1 MIWEP
6 LLWLLLLVIVDF
18 ITGLIGHTMRDGFS
32 SSKVREGLAHKF
44 TYVIALVLCLILE
57 KIMEYYELPMVY
69 AGVLYSLTYVW
80 IVVTETGSILENL
93 VLINPDLA
101 DNSFMRIFD
110 RREEADQI
118 TQPLPMI
125 DLDDEECSEALSR
138 VKSTS
143 PNGD

>member
-1 MIWEP
+1 MIWKP

-18 ITGLIGHTMRDGFS
+18 ITGLIGHTMREGFS

-44 TYVIALVLCLILE
+44 TYVIALTLRLILE
-57 KIMEYYELPMVY
+57 KIMEYYDLSMVY

-80 IVVTETGSILENL
+80 IVITETGSILEHL

-110 RREEADQI
+110 RRVQADQI
-118 TQPLPMI
+118 TQPLPRI
-125 DLDDEECSEALSR
+125 ELDEEEAGKCNR
-138 VKSTS
+138 
-143 PNGD
+143 

>member
-18 ITGLIGHTMRDGFS
+18 ITGLIGHTMHEGFS

-44 TYVIALVLCLILE
+44 TYAIALTLCLILE
-57 KIMEYYELPMVY
+57 KIMEYYDLSMVY

-80 IVVTETGSILENL
+80 IVITETGSILENL

-110 RREEADQI
+110 RRVQTDQI
-118 TQPLPMI
+118 TQPLPRI
-125 DLDDEECSEALSR
+125 ELDEEEDPKC
-138 VKSTS
+138 
-143 PNGD
+143 NG

>member
-1 MIWEP
+1 MLWEP

-18 ITGLIGHTMRDGFS
+18 ITGLIGHTMREGFS
-32 SSKVREGLAHKF
+32 SSKIREGLAHKF
-44 TYVIALVLCLILE
+44 TYAIALVLCLILE
-57 KIMEYYELPMVY
+57 RIMEYYELPMVY

-125 DLDDEECSEALSR
+125 DLDDEEEAG
-138 VKSTS
+138 KC
-143 PNGD
+143 NE

>member
-18 ITGLIGHTMRDGFS
+18 ITGLVGHTIRDGFS

-44 TYVIALVLCLILE
+44 TYVAALVLCLILE
-57 KIMEYYELPMVY
+57 KIMEYYDLPMVY
-69 AGVLYSLTYVW
+69 AGALYSLTYVW
-80 IVVTETGSILENL
+80 IAVTETGSILENL

-110 RREEADQI
+110 RREEADQ
-118 TQPLPMI
+118 TTRPLPAI
-125 DLDDEECSEALSR
+125 DLDDDEGAGKC
-138 VKSTS
+138 
-143 PNGD
+143 NG

>member
-32 SSKVREGLAHKF
+32 SSKVRVGLAHKF
-44 TYVIALVLCLILE
+44 TYAVTLILCLILE
-57 KIMEYYELPMVY
+57 KIMEYYDLPMVY
-69 AGVLYSLTYVW
+69 AGVLYSLSYVW
-80 IVVTETGSILENL
+80 IVITETGSILENL

-110 RREEADQI
+110 RREQADQI
-118 TQPLPMI
+118 AQPLPRI
-125 DLDDEECSEALSR
+125 ELDEEEAG
-138 VKSTS
+138 KC
-143 PNGD
+143 NG

>member
-1 MIWEP
+1 MLWEP

-18 ITGLIGHTMRDGFS
+18 ITGLIGHTMREGFS
-32 SSKVREGLAHKF
+32 SSKIREGLAHKC

-57 KIMEYYELPMVY
+57 RIMEYYDLSMVY

-125 DLDDEECSEALSR
+125 DLDNEEEAD
-138 VKSTS
+138 KC
-143 PNGD
+143 NE

>member
-57 KIMEYYELPMVY
+57 KIMEYYDLPMVY

-80 IVVTETGSILENL
+80 IVITETGSILENL

-125 DLDDEECSEALSR
+125 DLDGEDEAGKCNE
-138 VKSTS
+138 
-143 PNGD
+143 

>member
-6 LLWLLLLVIVDF
+6 LLCLLLLVIVDF
-18 ITGLIGHTMRDGFS
+18 ITGLIGHTMREGFS

-44 TYVIALVLCLILE
+44 TYVIALTLCVILE

-80 IVVTETGSILENL
+80 IVITETGSILENL
-93 VLINPDLA
+93 VLVNPDLA

-110 RREEADQI
+110 RREQADQI
-118 TQPLPMI
+118 TQPLPRI
-125 DLDDEECSEALSR
+125 ELDEEEDPKC
-138 VKSTS
+138 
-143 PNGD
+143 NG

>member
-1 MIWEP
+1 MIWEQ

-18 ITGLIGHTMRDGFS
+18 ITGLIGHTMREGFS

-44 TYVIALVLCLILE
+44 TYVIALTLCLILE
-57 KIMEYYELPMVY
+57 EIMEYYELPMVY

-80 IVVTETGSILENL
+80 IVITETGSILETL

-110 RREEADQI
+110 RREQADQI
-118 TQPLPMI
+118 TQPLPRI
-125 DLDDEECSEALSR
+125 ELDEEEDPKC
-138 VKSTS
+138 
-143 PNGD
+143 NG

>member
-6 LLWLLLLVIVDF
+6 FLWLMLLVIIDF
-18 ITGLIGHTMRDGFS
+18 ITGLIGHTMREGFS

-57 KIMEYYELPMVY
+57 RVMEYYELPMVY

-101 DNSFMRIFD
+101 DKSFMRIFD

-118 TQPLPMI
+118 TQPLPTI
-125 DLDDEECSEALSR
+125 VPDDEEEAG
-138 VKSTS
+138 KC
-143 PNGD
+143 NG

>member
-1 MIWEP
+1 MLWEP

-18 ITGLIGHTMRDGFS
+18 ITGLIGHTMREGFS

-57 KIMEYYELPMVY
+57 KIMEYYDLPMVY

-80 IVVTETGSILENL
+80 IVITETGSILENL
-93 VLINPDLA
+93 VLINPDMA

-110 RREEADQI
+110 RREPRPTRSRSPFPGSNSTKRRPANATGNRCE
-118 TQPLPMI
+118 LP
-125 DLDDEECSEALSR
+125 
-138 VKSTS
+138 
-143 PNGD
+143 

>member
-1 MIWEP
+1 MFWEP

-44 TYVIALVLCLILE
+44 TYAIALALCLILE
-57 KIMEYYELPMVY
+57 KIMEYYDLPMVY

-80 IVVTETGSILENL
+80 IVITETGSILENL

-101 DNSFMRIFD
+101 DNSFLHIFD
-110 RREEADQI
+110 RRAQADQI
-118 TQPLPMI
+118 TQPLPRI
-125 DLDDEECSEALSR
+125 ELDEEEAG
-138 VKSTS
+138 KC
-143 PNGD
+143 NG

>member
-18 ITGLIGHTMRDGFS
+18 ITGLIGHTMREGFS

-44 TYVIALVLCLILE
+44 TYVIALTLCLILE

-80 IVVTETGSILENL
+80 IVITETGSILENL
-93 VLINPDLA
+93 VLVNPDFA

-110 RREEADQI
+110 RREQPDQI
-118 TQPLPMI
+118 TRPLPRI
-125 DLDDEECSEALSR
+125 ELDEEEAP
-138 VKSTS
+138 KC
-143 PNGD
+143 NG

>member
-18 ITGLIGHTMRDGFS
+18 ITGLIGHTTREGFS

-44 TYVIALVLCLILE
+44 TYVIALILCLILE
-57 KIMEYYELPMVY
+57 KIMEYYDLPMVY
-69 AGVLYSLTYVW
+69 ADVLYSLTYVW
-80 IVVTETGSILENL
+80 IVITETGSILENL

-110 RREEADQI
+110 RREQADQI
-118 TQPLPMI
+118 TQPLPRI
-125 DLDDEECSEALSR
+125 ELDEEEAD
-138 VKSTS
+138 KC
-143 PNGD
+143 NG

>member
-18 ITGLIGHTMRDGFS
+18 ITGLIGHTIREGFS
-32 SSKVREGLAHKF
+32 SSKVREGLANKF
-44 TYVIALVLCLILE
+44 TYAIALTLCLILE
-57 KIMEYYELPMVY
+57 KIMEYYDLPMVY

-80 IVVTETGSILENL
+80 IVITETGSVLENL

-110 RREEADQI
+110 RREQVDQI
-118 TQPLPMI
+118 TQPLPRI
-125 DLDDEECSEALSR
+125 ELDEEEAP
-138 VKSTS
+138 KC
-143 PNGD
+143 NG

>member
-1 MIWEP
+1 MLWEP

-18 ITGLIGHTMRDGFS
+18 ITGLIGHIMREGFS
-32 SSKVREGLAHKF
+32 SSKVREGLAHKS

-57 KIMEYYELPMVY
+57 RIMEYYDLPMVY

-80 IVVTETGSILENL
+80 IVVIETGSILENL

-118 TQPLPMI
+118 TQPLPKI
-125 DLDDEECSEALSR
+125 VLDDDEEAPRC
-138 VKSTS
+138 
-143 PNGD
+143 NG

>member
-1 MIWEP
+1 MLWEP

-18 ITGLIGHTMRDGFS
+18 ITGLIGHTMSEGFS

-57 KIMEYYELPMVY
+57 KIMEYYDLPMVY

-80 IVVTETGSILENL
+80 IVITETGSILENL
-93 VLINPDLA
+93 VLINPDMA

-118 TQPLPMI
+118 TQPLPMT
-125 DLDDEECSEALSR
+125 DLDDEEEAG
-138 VKSTS
+138 KC
-143 PNGD
+143 NG